1 MTQSDLLIIDPS
13 VSGASGDL
21 LIASILDTQDETF
34 RTKFCQLFHKVLSKY
49 DPAFSVKCHSIKKSG
64 FSGCQV
70 HTKAIKEFLP
80 DEMLELIMKSSEQ
93 LQLSPKSHEIA
104 LSSFNFLIKAEKVVH
119 GQNLTSTSAT
129 HFHELATIDTVF
141 DITGFAYLLD
151 QLNYHKMK
159 INILPIAVGG
169 GSIKIAHGTSSVPAP
184 ATSEIIKQGN
194 LLIKGGPIEGELLT
208 PTGAALLA
216 ALKATSLRFLPWMH
230 INKIGRG
237 HGTREG
243 APFLRLIQGTQSST
257 LIEEEID
264 VLETNVDD
272 VDGETLG
279 YLFDILF
286 ADNLVLDLSII
297 NTLSKKNRPGYLI
310 RAVIEPSKVH
320 QVINILTRELGT
332 LGVRI
337 LPGYRHILPRK
348 QVTYEIKVMNGTEN
362 VHLKRGFLESELISE
377 KVEFE
382 DLRRIAKSRSIS
394 LRKARKI
401 ILKELKKQEISEEK
415 NNA

>member
-1 MTQSDLLIIDPS
+1 MVSDLLIIDPS

-21 LIASILDTQDETF
+21 LIASILDTQEETF
-34 RTKFCQLFHKVLSKY
+34 RSKFCQLFHNILSKY
-49 DPAFSVKCHSIKKSG
+49 DPDFIVKCHSIKKLG

-80 DEMLELIMKSSEQ
+80 DEMHEIITKSSEQ

-104 LSSFNFLIKAEKVVH
+104 LSSFNFLIKAEKTVH
-119 GQNLTSTSAT
+119 GQNLPSSPI

-141 DITGFAYLLD
+141 DITGFAYLWD

-159 INILPIAVGG
+159 IIILPIAVGG
-169 GSIKIAHGTSSVPAP
+169 GSIKIAHGTSSIPAP
-184 ATSEIIKQGN
+184 ATLEIIKQGN

-216 ALKATSLRFLPWMH
+216 SLKAPSLRFLPWMH

-237 HGTREG
+237 YGTREA

-264 VLETNVDD
+264 VLETNIDD

-286 ADNLVLDLSII
+286 SDNLVLDLSII
-297 NTLSKKNRPGYLI
+297 NALSKKNRPGFLI
-310 RAVIEPSKVH
+310 RAVVEPSKVH

-337 LPGYRHILPRK
+337 VPGYRHILPRK
-348 QVTYEIKVMNGTEN
+348 QVTYQVKVMNGTEN

-382 DLRRIAKSRSIS
+382 DLRRIAKSRGIS
-394 LRKARKI
+394 LQEARKI
-401 ILKELKKQEISEEK
+401 ILNEIKKQDINEEK